1 MAAISL
7 LLLTVAGL
15 VLLTRGL
22 PWWVPLFTFG
32 CLGGVLVTGRR
43 AAVAGVQRL
52 PDAKPVPAAEAERV
66 VQDEPPVPATE
77 SARTQS
83 AKATAQPLT
92 KAQLLRLPSRSAGA
106 RRPGISGRIV
116 AGQTDFQLP
125 EPLVITEVELGS
137 VFSSGDNATA
147 TEPIPVA
154 VDTPPAAP
162 ATVSEPQPDASAGKA
177 NWTPTPVPPPS
188 YTLSGVAAR
197 WEPKAL
203 TEVDYAQASQAALR
217 LTEEATEQARQAG
230 VTHPETTSRGLP
242 VRRIFS
248 DKGIDLNKA
257 LDRRRTA
264 NS

>member
-1 MAAISL
+1 MAAVSL
-7 LLLTVAGL
+7 LLLTVGGL
-15 VLLTRGL
+15 VLLTKGL
-22 PWWVPLFTFG
+22 PWVPLATFG

-43 AAVAGVQRL
+43 AAVAGAQR
-52 PDAKPVPAAEAERV
+52 PAATKPEPIAAEPGRADQETSEV
-66 VQDEPPVPATE
+66 SKAEPAV
-77 SARTQS
+77 TQS
-83 AKATAQPLT
+83 AKPSARPLT
-92 KAQLLRLPSRSAGA
+92 KAQLLKLPSRTAGA

-125 EPLVITEVELGS
+125 EPLVIAEVELGS

-154 VDTPPAAP
+154 VDVSGAVEAVVETPPAA
-162 ATVSEPQPDASAGKA
+162 TTDKT

-188 YTLSGVAAR
+188 YTLSGAAAR
-197 WEPKAL
+197 WEPREL

-217 LTEEATEQARQAG
+217 LTEQATEQARQAG
-230 VTHPETTSRGLP
+230 VTHPETSSRGLP